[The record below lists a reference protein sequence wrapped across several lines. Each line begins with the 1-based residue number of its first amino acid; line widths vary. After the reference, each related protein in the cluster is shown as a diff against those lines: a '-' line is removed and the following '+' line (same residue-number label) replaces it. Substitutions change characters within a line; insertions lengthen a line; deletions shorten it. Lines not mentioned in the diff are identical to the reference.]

1 MTTSAK
7 IGSKM
12 SNRPPATGINAFL
25 RPENRLLDKIKKPA
39 DVLRGNVLRVL
50 EICRTKEF
58 KALDFETEVRPA
70 IEELLSYPDKII
82 AQAAQETLEARP
94 RPEAAE
100 GFEAQKTGVFER
112 VPTTTTEMEIP
123 PQAQELGATAAFAEG
138 TLSTELAEKE
148 AEIAELKA
156 QLASE
161 IEQKGQVTRALLA
174 LQAASTSLKPE
185 EKDADP
191 TSLRLSFNPR
201 EGNIAELFNDALE
214 PYFAVAGQLANE
226 MALRQ
231 TEKQKL
237 DQQIHSLL
245 TAEKQI
251 GDLITTYEKG
261 MKQERDRLN
270 KGIAAAEAQLDTGL
284 EAEFL
289 SALKKENALAFGLH
303 KRLQTLKD
311 IEKPTAEQQDE
322 LARVQK
328 TYNAMTYS
336 RQVTL
341 QDRKDEI
348 QRSVARLRSQLDLLE
363 DNEYLTEQQTEL
375 RTISTEREA
384 LEEKADEIVARISAI
399 NSRLAAMAADLQKA
413 IEKANLTMSALKE
426 IV

>member
-12 SNRPPATGINAFL
+12 SKRPPATGINAFL

-100 GFEAQKTGVFER
+100 GFEEQKTGIFER
-112 VPTTTTEMEIP
+112 APATTDEVMP
-123 PQAQELGATAAFAEG
+123 PHVADLAQLR
-138 TLSTELAEKE
+138 TELDQKTAK
-148 AEIAELKA
+148 IAELKA

-348 QRSVARLRSQLDLLE
+348 QKSVARLRSQLDLLE